1 MCDDMPVTSTRTIAQ
16 TCPHCDEVVAAV
28 VFGTHEDHPQWDPP
42 FRYDA
47 AVCPKCD
54 KAMLFVD
61 EDYGQGWDGPYRLF
75 PAQPTKLSDA
85 IPASLRADLEEAR
98 QCFKAK
104 CFTATSVMV
113 RRMTQNLCVE
123 QGATAGTLFNQLKEL
138 KDTGVIEQ
146 RLYEWA
152 DILRELGNEG
162 AHGGS
167 AVSKADA
174 QEALAM
180 AEALVDYVY
189 SFQQR
194 YNDFKTRIDARKMK
208 ASGNP

>member
-1 MCDDMPVTSTRTIAQ
+1 MESPRTIAQ
-16 TCPHCDEVVAAV
+16 TCPHCDEVVAAEI
-28 VFGTHEDHPQWDPP
+28 FGTYQDQPQWDPP
-42 FRYDA
+42 FRYEA
-47 AVCPKCD
+47 ATCPKCD
-54 KAMLFVD
+54 KPMLFVD
-61 EDYGQGWDGPYRLF
+61 EDYGSGWDGPYRLY
-75 PAQPTKLSDA
+75 PPQPDRLSEA

-98 QCFKAK
+98 KCFNAK

-123 QGATAGTLFNQLKEL
+123 QGAGSGTLFNQLKSL
-138 KDTGVIEQ
+138 RDSGVIEA
-146 RLYEWA
+146 RLVEWA

-162 AHGGS
+162 AHGG
-167 AVSKADA
+167 APVTKTDA

-194 YNDFKTRIDARKMK
+194 YNDFKTRIDARK
-208 ASGNP
+208 ANGSTIP